1 MVGLVKMIDVS
12 EKKVVPRKAVAEG
25 SIVLKKG
32 TIEAI
37 HEGTV
42 VKGNVLT
49 AAKLAGIKGVKD
61 TSNLIPLC
69 HPIPVTH
76 ASVDLDMKEDR
87 IVCRCEVRAD
97 YKTGVEMEAL
107 VGASIALLT
116 IWDMVKYLEKDER
129 GQYPHTAITNM
140 RVVRKEKGE

>member
-1 MVGLVKMIDVS
+1 MIDVS

>member
-1 MVGLVKMIDVS
+1 MIDVS

-76 ASVDLDMKEDR
+76 ASVDLDIKEDR

>member
-1 MVGLVKMIDVS
+1 MIDVS

-25 SIVLKKG
+25 EVVLKKG

-37 HEGTV
+37 REGTV
-42 VKGNVLT
+42 VKGDILT

-76 ASVDLDMKEDR
+76 ASVDLDVKEDR

-107 VGASIALLT
+107 VGVSIALLT

-129 GQYPHTAITNM
+129 GQYPHTTITNL
-140 RVVRKEKGE
+140 RVVTKEKGE

>member
-1 MVGLVKMIDVS
+1 MVKMIDVS

-25 SIVLKKG
+25 EVVLKKG

-37 HEGTV
+37 REGTV
-42 VKGNVLT
+42 VKGDILT

-76 ASVDLDMKEDR
+76 ASVDLDVKEDR

-107 VGASIALLT
+107 VGVSIALLT

-129 GQYPHTAITNM
+129 GQYPHTTITNL
-140 RVVRKEKGE
+140 RVVTKEKGE

>member
-76 ASVDLDMKEDR
+76 ASVDLDIKEDR

>member
-1 MVGLVKMIDVS
+1 MIDVS

-76 ASVDLDMKEDR
+76 ASVDLDVKEDR

-140 RVVRKEKGE
+140 RVVTKEKGE